1 MSFHKNRPKTR
12 SSRKRHKRI
21 KTISKLLTLHS
32 TVLAT
37 VNGVE
42 FRVLFDRGSS
52 SSYICTKLI
61 SALNLKPINT
71 ARKIIDQMSRTIT
84 KDVKIYRMA
93 IASQTYYDFKIE
105 TDCFKAE
112 KDILTHLPNT
122 KIRELRKKYKRLGFE
137 IFWWA
142 FYRAKAPC
150 PHHSWRFKL
159 SVS

>member
-1 MSFHKNRPKTR
+1 MDQNTIHHFEIHPDIMSFHKNRPKTR

-137 IFWWA
+137 IF
-142 FYRAKAPC
+142 
-150 PHHSWRFKL
+150 
-159 SVS
+159 